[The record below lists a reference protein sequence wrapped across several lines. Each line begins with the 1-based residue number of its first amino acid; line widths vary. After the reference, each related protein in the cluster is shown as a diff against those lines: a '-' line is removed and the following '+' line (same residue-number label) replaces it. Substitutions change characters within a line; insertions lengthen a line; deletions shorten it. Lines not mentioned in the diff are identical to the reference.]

1 MRLFV
6 TRPSPFAR
14 KAWSAMLELGLE
26 SRVEL
31 VILPPRMPKVAKPD
45 LEAVN
50 PLGKVP
56 ALLADDG
63 TLIADSRVIVRHF
76 EELTGG
82 GLIPSG
88 DARWRALTLEAL
100 ADGCIEA
107 GIVLRVESL
116 KDEAKRDG
124 DEIAAYAS
132 KIERTFDYIESRP
145 DLLDDDFNIGQLTL
159 ACVAEW
165 IVFREI
171 MADPVPGRPRIAARV
186 DALRDRPSLQA
197 TRPSL

>member
-14 KAWSAMLELGLE
+14 KAWAAMLELGLE
-26 SRVEL
+26 SRIEL
-31 VILPPRMPKVAKPD
+31 VALPPRMPKVAKPD

-56 ALLADDG
+56 ALAAG
-63 TLIADSRVIVRHF
+63 NGKLIVDSRVIVRYF
-76 EELTGG
+76 EELSGG

-88 DARWRALTLEAL
+88 EERWRALTLEAL

-116 KDEAKRDG
+116 KEEAKRDP
-124 DEIAAYAS
+124 DEAAAYAG

-145 DLLDDDFNIGQLTL
+145 DLLGGAFNIGQLTL

-171 MADPVPGRPRIAARV
+171 MPDPLRSRPRIAAHI
-186 DALRDRPSLQA
+186 AGLRGRPCLAA